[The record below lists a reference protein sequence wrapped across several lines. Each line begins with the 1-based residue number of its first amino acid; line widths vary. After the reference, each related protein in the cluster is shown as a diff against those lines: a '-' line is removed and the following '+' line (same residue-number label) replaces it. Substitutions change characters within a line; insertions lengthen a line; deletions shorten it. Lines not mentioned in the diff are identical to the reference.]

1 MKKLL
6 FIIPFLLFTGCSDGD
21 FSIEA
26 LDFDNSEIK
35 LCNNFTSLGE
45 YVFYQLSEDK
55 KKALII
61 NIFDTKNDITERT
74 GTFEYNLNNNNTIL
88 YRIFDGDASS
98 YFCNEVQPTSPKV
111 IEEWIATSGTIE
123 ISTVLTE
130 DDNDGIPAE
139 EEGYN
144 PADPA
149 SSLDTDGDGLP
160 DYKDIDDDG
169 DNVPTSAEA
178 YGPDDPEVFLDT
190 DGDGIPNY
198 LDTDDDGD
206 GTPTRLEDANE
217 NSNPADDIDADYDLP
232 NYLEPAISIDYEDSP
247 NRSHTHRMIYASTI
261 RIINSFQL
269 QGDGEEIKY
278 DASGYNYGI
287 YTHEETSEPFEFD

>member
-6 FIIPFLLFTGCSDGD
+6 SIIPVLLFIGCSDGD

-26 LDFDNSEIK
+26 LDFGDSEIK
-35 LCNNFTSLGE
+35 LCNNFTPLGE

-61 NIFDTKNDITERT
+61 NIKSTTTNITESI
-74 GTFEYNLNNNNTIL
+74 GTVEYSLNTNNTIL

-111 IEEWIATSGTIE
+111 VEEWIATSGTIQ
-123 ISTVLTE
+123 IATVLTE
-130 DDNDGIPAE
+130 DDNDGVPAE

-149 SSLDTDGDGLP
+149 SSQDTDGDGLP
-160 DYKDIDDDG
+160 DYKDLDDDG
-169 DNVPTSAEA
+169 DNVLTSAEGYNA
-178 YGPDDPEVFLDT
+178 EDPAASRDT
-190 DGDGIPNY
+190 DGDGIPDY
-198 LDTDDDGD
+198 LDEDDDGD
-206 GTPTRLEDANE
+206 GIDTRLEDVNQ
-217 NSNPADDIDADYDLP
+217 NGNPADDIDSEYELP
-232 NYLEPAISIDYEDSP
+232 NYREPAINVEYPDVP
-247 NRSHTHRMIYASTI
+247 NRDHTYRMIYASTI

-269 QGDGEEIKY
+269 QGNGEMKY

>member
-1 MKKLL
+1 MKKIL
-6 FIIPFLLFTGCSDGD
+6 FIIPFLLLTGCSDGD

-35 LCNNFTSLGE
+35 LCNNFTPLGE

-61 NIFDTKNDITERT
+61 NIKSTTTNITESIDT
-74 GTFEYNLNNNNTIL
+74 VEYTLSNDNTIL
-88 YRIFDGDASS
+88 YRIFDGDAKS

-111 IEEWIATSGTIE
+111 IEEWVATSGTIE
-123 ISTVLTE
+123 TGTVLTE

-149 SSLDTDGDGLP
+149 SSPDTDSDGLP

-169 DNVPTSAEA
+169 DNVPTSAEGYNA
-178 YGPDDPEVFLDT
+178 EDPATSTDT
-190 DGDGIPNY
+190 DNDEIPDY
-198 LDTDDDGD
+198 LDSDDDGD
-206 GTPTRLEDANE
+206 GVPTRLEDVNQ
-217 NSNPADDIDADYDLP
+217 NSNPADDIDSEYELP
-232 NYLEPAISIDYEDSP
+232 NYREPAISVEYPDVA
-247 NRSHTHRMIYASTI
+247 NRTHTHKMIYASTI

-278 DASGYNYGI
+278 ATSGYNYGV
-287 YTHEETSEPFEFD
+287 YTHEKTSEPFVFD

>member
-6 FIIPFLLFTGCSDGD
+6 FILPFLLFTGCSDGD

-26 LDFDNSEIK
+26 LDFGNSEIR
-35 LCNNFTSLGE
+35 LCNNFTSQGE
-45 YVFYQLSEDK
+45 YVFYQLSEDN

-61 NIFDTKNDITERT
+61 NIKNTTENITERT
-74 GTFEYNLNNNNTIL
+74 GTFEYTLSNDNTIL
-88 YRIFDGDASS
+88 YRIFDGDASG

-111 IEEWIATSGTIE
+111 VEEWIATSGTIE

-130 DDNDGIPAE
+130 DDNDGVPAE

-144 PADPA
+144 PTDPA
-149 SSLDTDGDGLP
+149 SSQDTDGDGLP

-169 DNVPTSAEA
+169 DNVPTSAEGYNA
-178 YGPDDPEVFLDT
+178 EDPAASRDT
-190 DGDGIPNY
+190 DNDGTPDY
-198 LDTDDDGD
+198 LDRDDDGD
-206 GTPTRLEDANE
+206 GIDTRLEDVNQ
-217 NSNPADDIDADYDLP
+217 NGNPADDIDSEYELP
-232 NYLEPAISIDYEDSP
+232 NYREPAISVEYPDVP
-247 NRSHTHRMIYASTI
+247 NRDHTYRMIYASTI

-269 QGDGEEIKY
+269 QGNGEMKY

-287 YTHEETSEPFEFD
+287 YTHEETSPPFVFD